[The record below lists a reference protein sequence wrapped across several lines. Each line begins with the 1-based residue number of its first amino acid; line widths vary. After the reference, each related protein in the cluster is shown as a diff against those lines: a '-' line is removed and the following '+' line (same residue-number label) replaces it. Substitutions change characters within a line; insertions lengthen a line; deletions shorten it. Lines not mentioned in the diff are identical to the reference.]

1 MISSLKSQRSG
12 VPLMILAGV
21 ILIAELA
28 IILALGARPNFGGT
42 AREAERTTPATDAEP
57 RRSESSEAAQP
68 AVTETPDGS
77 VPDRGE
83 PEEPVPGETVDIET
97 LETDRTHRIRTGE
110 TLYALSFRYWDDGR
124 LWPFA
129 FYANRD
135 DLVDPDLLRVGRIL
149 SIPNLTD
156 QPVSFARSQDELAAV
171 AHLAAYAAYRQVGE
185 SMVTTGIRNRNAP
198 MVRAGRLKQEK
209 SRWVLYAAGWFDPD
223 FPAGHTDAIRPEDL
237 EILRAYQDRFG
248 PPFPDR

>member
-21 ILIAELA
+21 ILIAEFA
-28 IILALGARPNFGGT
+28 IILALGPRPNFAGVARGT
-42 AREAERTTPATDAEP
+42 ERTTPATEAEP
-57 RRSESSEAAQP
+57 NRSESSESDATQP
-68 AVTETPDGS
+68 GVTETPDRR

-83 PEEPVPGETVDIET
+83 PAPAETAAIRV
-97 LETDRTHRIRTGE
+97 LETDRTHQIRTGE
-110 TLYALSFRYWDDGR
+110 TLYGLSFRYWDDGR

-149 SIPNLTD
+149 RIPNLTD

-171 AHLAAYAAYRQVGE
+171 AHLAAYSAYRQVGE
-185 SMVTTGIRNRNAP
+185 SLVTTGIRDRNAP